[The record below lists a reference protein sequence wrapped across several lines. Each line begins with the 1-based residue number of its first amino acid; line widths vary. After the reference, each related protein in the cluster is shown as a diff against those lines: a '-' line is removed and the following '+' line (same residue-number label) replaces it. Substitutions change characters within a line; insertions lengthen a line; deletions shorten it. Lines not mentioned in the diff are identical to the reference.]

1 MLVKHCSA
9 GETRFAGQTCFA
21 APNANTRPNADYRPN
36 AHCRLQR
43 ELPAGRKLPPKRNL
57 LARTQFAG
65 TKNKVTE
72 FFSFGA
78 SDHDGVFSFPA
89 ALGGAEAYLF
99 RWLVSSMHL
108 IECSGDNHPLISLEG
123 LRIGPSRTC
132 SVALSRSILSS
143 GGIVAY
149 AVLGSSQTRRFFQK
163 ACVKSA
169 SVVCQKRLSY
179 GSVYIHKRSTDDCQ
193 STFSQAL

>member
-1 MLVKHCSA
+1 MGRRFAGVKCVCWWEVVLLVKHWSA
-9 GETRFAGQTCFA
+9 GETRFARQTRFSG
-21 APNANTRPNADYRPN
+21 PNANIRLNAGSRPN
-36 AHCRLQR
+36 AHCRPQHG
-43 ELPAGRKLPPKRNL
+43 LPAGRGLPPRRDL

-99 RWLVSSMHL
+99 SWLANNTHL
-108 IECSGDNHPLISLEG
+108 LGCSGDNHPLISLEG
-123 LRIGPSRTC
+123 LRFGPSRTC
-132 SVALSRSILSS
+132 SVTLSRSILSS

-149 AVLGSSQTRRFFQK
+149 NVLDYVIRT
-163 ACVKSA
+163 VY
-169 SVVCQKRLSY
+169 SY
-179 GSVYIHKRSTDDCQ
+179 Q
-193 STFSQAL
+193 